1 MSDEKSKKIKD
12 VIKVLSDLLD
22 STTTEPEAETNSS
35 ATCASDL
42 PGPSTPTQPSD
53 HSQEAISRP
62 LSACDR
68 ALETLR
74 RLRQSEQTRNFE
86 PYAADDRSRG
96 KGKRRSSSTSS
107 VEIAAK
113 SSKSV
118 EWNHR
123 FVCLASKSATKV
135 PTKCQKALL
144 QEDGLGE
151 KTLSFPMDTTPTDFR
166 RELCKAFPPLID
178 AGGFELLHCLP
189 NTKDLSLIA
198 NTRPSRPIANLQQ
211 NTGKGRIYIRP
222 IQEDLIT
229 AKDSEDT
236 VEEVN
241 KYDISMFSS
250 SHTHNGLLLP

>member
-22 STTTEPEAETNSS
+22 SKEPEADTNS
-35 ATCASDL
+35 ATLASDL

-74 RLRQSEQTRNFE
+74 RLRQSEQARNFE
-86 PYAADDRSRG
+86 PYAAEDRSRG
-96 KGKRRSSSTSS
+96 KSRKRSSSTSS
-107 VEIAAK
+107 VAAK
-113 SSKSV
+113 SSKPV
-118 EWNHR
+118 EWSHR

-135 PTKCQKALL
+135 PNKCQKALFL
-144 QEDGLGE
+144 EDGLGE
-151 KTLSFPMDTTPTDFR
+151 KTLSFALDITPTDLR
-166 RELCKAFPPLID
+166 SELCAAFPPLLN

-189 NTKDLSLIA
+189 NTKDLSLIPI
-198 NTRPSRPIANLQQ
+198 TRPSRPIANLQQ

-236 VEEVN
+236 VEEVSKHGN
-241 KYDISMFSS
+241 TSC
-250 SHTHNGLLLP
+250 